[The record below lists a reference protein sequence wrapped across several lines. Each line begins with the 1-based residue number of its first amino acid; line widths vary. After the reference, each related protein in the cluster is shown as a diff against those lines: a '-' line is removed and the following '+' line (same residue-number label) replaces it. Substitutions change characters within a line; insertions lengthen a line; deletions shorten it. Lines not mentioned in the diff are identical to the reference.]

1 MDKYSMFVQIFPC
14 YVLTFRVVI
23 FPSMGGVQYIM
34 NTCTIILHCPVTNK
48 TLFFLSLGYDV
59 HHITRCDC
67 IRELSVELSET
78 HKI

>member
-34 NTCTIILHCPVTNK
+34 NTSTIILHCPVTNK
-48 TLFFLSLGYDV
+48 TLFFYP
-59 HHITRCDC
+59 
-67 IRELSVELSET
+67 
-78 HKI
+78 